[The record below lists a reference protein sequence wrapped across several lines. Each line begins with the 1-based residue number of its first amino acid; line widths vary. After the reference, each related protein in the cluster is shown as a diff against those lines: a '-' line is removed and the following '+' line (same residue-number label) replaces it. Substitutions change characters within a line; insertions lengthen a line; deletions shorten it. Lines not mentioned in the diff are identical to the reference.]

1 MAIEVLN
8 VTSEQNQRESVRKAG
23 EVLRSGGLV
32 ALPTET
38 VYGIAASA
46 DNSNAVARLRTLK
59 GRPLWVWMTLS

>member
-46 DNSNAVARLRTLK
+46 DDSDAVARLRALK
-59 GRPLWVWMTLS
+59 G